1 MRLFADAARQIVRS
15 RRHVVA
21 AALCAALGVAAF
33 GAVGALII
41 GFIKGMRGKE
51 FMDSLFQ
58 AGRTT
63 APIMILL
70 ITAQMYSRL
79 LAMGGG
85 VNYIQGLFLGA
96 DLSPTMIL
104 LLMALIWLVLGMLI
118 DSVSIILL
126 TVPIFAPLAMAMG
139 IDPLAFAIFGI
150 LVIEAGLLTPPF
162 GILVYTVRGSV
173 GDPTAT
179 LSKIFAGATPYFLLI
194 LLSAFLVLMIPQLAN
209 WLPRVML

>member
-1 MRLFADAARQIVRS
+1 
-15 RRHVVA
+15 
-21 AALCAALGVAAF
+21 
-33 GAVGALII
+33 
-41 GFIKGMRGKE
+41 
-51 FMDSLFQ
+51 
-58 AGRTT
+58 
-63 APIMILL
+63 
-70 ITAQMYSRL
+70 
-79 LAMGGG
+79 MGGG

-104 LLMALIWLVLGMLI
+104 LLMALIWLILGMLI

-173 GDPTAT
+173 NDPTAT

-194 LLSAFLVLMIPQLAN
+194 LVAAFLVLMIPQLAN
-209 WLPRVML
+209 WLPRVMM